1 MLLSDKI
8 ISIFSDAKGGTMHTL
23 QYAHRDNKRIGCLL
37 KSAGNELAVQKF
49 GALMLGTSDAAVGFA
64 SEKSYEQMSLF

>member
-1 MLLSDKI
+1 
-8 ISIFSDAKGGTMHTL
+8 MHTL

-49 GALMLGTSDAAVGFA
+49 GALMLGTSDAAVEFA